1 MTEPAVGWKQLLP
14 PGPWYRRPG
23 AYPIAAYSEFM
34 PPPRL
39 GRHAYGGWDS
49 VLFAADDPWGWHVTE
64 YEEAFELRPGLA
76 HLAAELL
83 RALQRLGRHEPGS
96 GIGKAKLRDNP
107 FWPEPLAGAGAP
119 RHERYL
125 ALAPLALA
133 RTQDD
138 KGRVRW
144 TLFGASEQGP
154 ARPFWRGFFS
164 APGKELDPAAALAF
178 CRRLT
183 AGPAGLASAGST
195 GTAGTGGTAGNVGAA
210 GARAGGA
217 GVAGEPAPLDADA
230 AIRDLLAR
238 GFRIL
243 PGGVED

>member
-1 MTEPAVGWKQLLP
+1 MTEPSEGWKQLLP

-23 AYPIAAYSEFM
+23 AYPIVAYSELM

-39 GRHAYGGWDS
+39 GRRAYGGARDP
-49 VLFAADDPWGWHVTE
+49 VLFAADDPWGWQVTE
-64 YEEAFELRPGLA
+64 YEETFELRPGLA

-83 RALQRLGRHEPGS
+83 RALQRLGRREPGH
-96 GIGKAKLRDNP
+96 GIGKLKLRDNP

-119 RHERYL
+119 PHERYL

-164 APGKELDPAAALAF
+164 APGKETAAAEALAF

-183 AGPAGLASAGST
+183 ADPAEPADQA
-195 GTAGTGGTAGNVGAA
+195 AA
-210 GARAGGA
+210 GDRKS
-217 GVAGEPAPLDADA
+217 V
-230 AIRDLLAR
+230 
-238 GFRIL
+238 
-243 PGGVED
+243 V